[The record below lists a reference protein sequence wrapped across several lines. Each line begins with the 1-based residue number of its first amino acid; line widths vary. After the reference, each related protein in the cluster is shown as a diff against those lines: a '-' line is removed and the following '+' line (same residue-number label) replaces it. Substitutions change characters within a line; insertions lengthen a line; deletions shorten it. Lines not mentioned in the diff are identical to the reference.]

1 MVITGFFF
9 FNVFNSFYSVSHF
22 YYHRFSSIV
31 AYCNTFIPAYIV
43 RFHKIINRI
52 EYVNSWR
59 FIVANCD
66 IKLNHLRYFLEV
78 ISNKNRPICQLSKIS
93 GHIDLSCISV
103 NTYTHK
109 INSVLMSLIVLLI
122 ELDAVTLE
130 RDTATNFSQNLHP
143 TYTQYLLHKV

>member
-1 MVITGFFF
+1 M
-9 FNVFNSFYSVSHF
+9 H
-22 YYHRFSSIV
+22 
-31 AYCNTFIPAYIV
+31 
-43 RFHKIINRI
+43 FHKIIDRI

-59 FIVANCD
+59 LTVENCD

-78 ISNKNRPICQLSKIS
+78 ISSKNRSICQLSKIS
-93 GHIDLSCISV
+93 GCIDLSCISV

-109 INSVLMSLIVLLI
+109 ISSVLMSLIVLLR

-130 RDTATNFSQNLHP
+130 RDTATNFSQNLRP